1 MDTRSDIGFGYS
13 MVKWI
18 QSFWIGVVESV
29 KKLQSAESAVKGKNM
44 ATFLTGRPGMS
55 IRSKEGMAVTLVRLG
70 RHPSSIG
77 VKGTRSP
84 QIVRLVRLGWL
95 FRNSGSDSEEG
106 RVVSNES

>member
-55 IRSKEGMAVTLVRLG
+55 IRSQEGMALTRLRLG
-70 RHPSSIG
+70 RHLSSNG
-77 VKGTRSP
+77 GKGSQSV
-84 QIVRLVRLGWL
+84 QIVMSVRLGWL
-95 FRNSGSDSEEG
+95 FRKF
-106 RVVSNES
+106 